1 MNIIKANKL
10 HKDIKVKHCPF
21 CGESEDIVLE
31 EYEHTAGKRWRI
43 VVAVWLELIEGT
55 INHHMD

>member
-31 EYEHTAGKRWRI
+31 EYEHTSGKRWKI
-43 VVAVWLELIEGT
+43 Y
-55 INHHMD
+55 